1 MGKNP
6 NAKKLKEKK
15 HRERTYSNNVEDI
28 EEEASRRG
36 MTVLELQEER
46 DRLNRGSSSGS
57 DQDGSDEEQQPK
69 QIQKK
74 KQPAKEE
81 VKKAPVQ

>member
-46 DRLNRGSSSGS
+46 DRQNR
-57 DQDGSDEEQQPK
+57 GSDEESGSEEEQVPV
-69 QIQKK
+69 QKK
-74 KQPAKEE
+74 Q
-81 VKKAPVQ
+81 